1 MKRLKSYTDIWN
13 VEHTLYGVGNLTLPF
28 PVTYTQIAWFVISLM
43 LVLFLNKYPPFNMI
57 DNELLKYIAL
67 PVAMTWFMSKKTFD
81 GKKPYRFLISVL
93 GYMFRPKETWC
104 GKRVVYGKRVYD
116 EKITIVRCYKY
127 VSD

>member
-1 MKRLKSYTDIWN
+1 MKKMKRLKSYTDIWN
-13 VEHTLYGVGNLTLPF
+13 VEHTLYGVGNLTLSF

-104 GKRVVYGKRVYD
+104 GKRVV
-116 EKITIVRCYKY
+116 
-127 VSD
+127 